1 MIIKYLLTSFSW
13 SCYVLYCLH
22 VLKDLINIRTKR
34 RIKVINISRSCST
47 SILWWTIR
55 FTPSLEGYS
64 CNGYTIMQL
73 YTNKILFQV
82 SETENLRKNLAVE
95 RMIIEG
101 CDILL
106 DVNQVFV
113 RQGRLIGCFTLFAFV
128 CLHLFPLFF
137 IISHLISSPQSFKS
151 IWHSSLLSH
160 LTGHFVLTLW
170 MPQGSVHDRLLSTL
184 SLSRSFRPI
193 SLSLEFW

>member
-1 MIIKYLLTSFSW
+1 MILLR
-13 SCYVLYCLH
+13 
-22 VLKDLINIRTKR
+22 LI
-34 RIKVINISRSCST
+34 
-47 SILWWTIR
+47 
-55 FTPSLEGYS
+55 FTPRFKRPDQYQDQASNKSYISVVLVPRLLYGEPLDVLFPLESYS

-113 RQGRLIGCFTLFAFV
+113 RQGRLFGCFTLFAFV

-137 IISHLISSPQSFKS
+137 LISHLISSSQSFQS

-160 LTGHFVLTLW
+160 LAGHFVLTLW
-170 MPQGSVHDRLLSTL
+170 MPQGSVHDRLLSTV